1 MTTPIRILIAD
12 DHEIVRQ
19 GIIQIC
25 TSEPDMDVVGQASNG
40 YEACELAVQLDPDII
55 ILDINMPMMDG
66 VEVTRQLMSCMPGVG
81 IIILTMNQQY
91 VFEAIKAGAR
101 AFLLKDA
108 DSNVLLQAIRSVA
121 EGESVMTPAT
131 ALTILNMVHQHQHD
145 PVIANG
151 IIFLNQRDLEILQL
165 FAQGLDTSAVSQR
178 LHLLESIVRSRML
191 VIFEKLHVSELP
203 HALPNPIHKRQ
214 RHLLPR

>member
-25 TSEPDMDVVGQASNG
+25 TSEPDMEVVGQASNG
-40 YEACELAVQLDPDII
+40 YKACELALQLDPDVI
-55 ILDINMPMMDG
+55 ILDINMPVMDG
-66 VEVTRQLMSCMPGVG
+66 VEATRQLMSCMPGIG
-81 IIILTMNQQY
+81 IIILTMHQQDQY
-91 VFEAIKAGAR
+91 AFEAIKAGAR

-108 DSNVLLQAIRSVA
+108 DSDTLIQAIRTVA

-131 ALTILNMVHQHQHD
+131 ALKILNMFYQQQRD
-145 PVIANG
+145 PVITNG

-178 LHLLESIVRSRML
+178 LQLLESMVRNRML
-191 VIFEKLHVSELP
+191 VIFEKLHVSEAPHVLP
-203 HALPNPIHKRQ
+203 KVKD
-214 RHLLPR
+214 

>member
-25 TSEPDMDVVGQASNG
+25 TSEPDMEVVGQASNG
-40 YEACELAVQLDPDII
+40 YKACELALQLNPDVI
-55 ILDINMPMMDG
+55 ILDINMPVMDG
-66 VEVTRQLMSCMPGVG
+66 VEATRQLMSCMPGIG
-81 IIILTMNQQY
+81 IIILTMHQQDQY
-91 VFEAIKAGAR
+91 AFEAIKAGAR
-101 AFLLKDA
+101 AFLLKDT
-108 DSNVLLQAIRSVA
+108 DSDTLIQAIRTVA

-131 ALTILNMVHQHQHD
+131 ALKILNMFYQQQRD
-145 PVIANG
+145 PVITNG

-178 LHLLESIVRSRML
+178 LQLLESMVRNRML
-191 VIFEKLHVSELP
+191 VIFEKLHVSEAPHVLP
-203 HALPNPIHKRQ
+203 KVMD
-214 RHLLPR
+214 

>member
-25 TSEPDMDVVGQASNG
+25 TSEPDMEVVGQASNG
-40 YEACELAVQLDPDII
+40 YKACELALQLDPDVI
-55 ILDINMPMMDG
+55 ILDINMPVMDG
-66 VEVTRQLMSCMPGVG
+66 VEATRQLMSCMPGIG
-81 IIILTMNQQY
+81 IIILTMHQQDQY
-91 VFEAIKAGAR
+91 AFEAIKAGAR

-108 DSNVLLQAIRSVA
+108 DSDTLIQAIRTVA

-131 ALTILNMVHQHQHD
+131 ALKILNMFYQQQRD
-145 PVIANG
+145 PVITNG

-178 LHLLESIVRSRML
+178 LQLLESMVRNRML
-191 VIFEKLHVSELP
+191 VIFEKLHVSEAPHVLP
-203 HALPNPIHKRQ
+203 KVMD
-214 RHLLPR
+214 

>member
-25 TSEPDMDVVGQASNG
+25 TSEPDMEVVGQASNG
-40 YEACELAVQLDPDII
+40 YKACELALQLDPDVI
-55 ILDINMPMMDG
+55 ILDINMPVMDG
-66 VEVTRQLMSCMPGVG
+66 VEATRQLMSCMPGIG
-81 IIILTMNQQY
+81 IIILTMHQQDQY
-91 VFEAIKAGAR
+91 AFEAIKAGAR
-101 AFLLKDA
+101 AFLLKDT
-108 DSNVLLQAIRSVA
+108 DSDTLIQAIRTVA

-131 ALTILNMVHQHQHD
+131 ALKILNMFYQQQRD
-145 PVIANG
+145 PVITNG

-178 LHLLESIVRSRML
+178 LQLLESMVRNRML
-191 VIFEKLHVSELP
+191 VIFEKLHVSEAPHVLP
-203 HALPNPIHKRQ
+203 KVMD
-214 RHLLPR
+214 